1 MKKVTASRFS
11 GGRVLACKLCGRKVH
26 NVDAAAAHVKCWR
39 CVCKE
44 VNPSSMIISDFTM
57 EEMEEFLNKRNGR

>member
-1 MKKVTASRFS
+1 MKKVQASRFS
-11 GGRVLACKLCGRKVH
+11 GGRILPCKLCGRKVH

-44 VNPSSMIISDFTM
+44 VNPSSIIISDYTP
-57 EEMEEFLNKRNGR
+57 EEMIEFLNNINGR